1 MSSRHH
7 PLPVTASIVR
17 LGPMALVAFAA
28 LSCSKQA
35 SISSLPQP
43 TGQYGVGSARF
54 SFVDS
59 TRPETFTPDLNDF
72 REVAFRI
79 WYPALKTSCTKR
91 VPYLE
96 KAGERKQNLPKG
108 SPMPPA
114 FFDSLGQLWSNS
126 YYDGVLTGE
135 APTFPIVIYSAAYGA
150 GIDASTVLMEELTSH
165 GYVAVS
171 VGHAFETSHFIRSD
185 GTLRTFPLDNEEL
198 RARGKERAA
207 ASDIQ
212 RELNETADTARLR
225 TLVRAIAAARPKTL
239 LSLRTWVEDIGF
251 VIDRLAAM
259 NAEGQF
265 KGRLDLGRIGVVG
278 HSFGGA
284 AAGEACLIDPQCR
297 CGVNLDGLQ
306 LGGMLDHQ
314 LERPFMFVHHDNEG
328 AANKL
333 INLPFFEAA
342 QDTCYMAMVR
352 GTRHL
357 SFSDVS
363 LPVFARITGL
373 PAEALGPINGLR
385 ALTITNDLVRSFFD
399 RHLRGLAAP
408 MLDDPA
414 QGYPEMELRTRTPRT

>member
-1 MSSRHH
+1 MNPGHH
-7 PLPVTASIVR
+7 PNPTVTIAAC
-17 LGPMALVAFAA
+17 LGPVAIMVLAV
-28 LSCSKQA
+28 LSCSKPA
-35 SISSLPQP
+35 TAPSLPRP
-43 TGQYGVGSARF
+43 TGQYGVGSVRF

-59 TRPETFTPDLNDF
+59 TRPETFTPDPNDF
-72 REVAFRI
+72 REVAFRV

-96 KAGERKQNLPKG
+96 KAEERKRSLPKG

-114 FFDSLGQLWSNS
+114 FFDSLGRLWSNS

-135 APTFPIVIYSAAYGA
+135 VPSFPIVIYSAAYGA
-150 GIDASTVLMEELTSH
+150 GMDASTVLMEELASH

-198 RARGKERAA
+198 RVRGMERAA
-207 ASDIQ
+207 ATDLQ
-212 RELNETADTARLR
+212 RELNETTDPARLR
-225 TLVRAIAAARPKTL
+225 TLIRAIASARPKTL

-251 VIDRLAAM
+251 VIDRLEAM
-259 NAEGQF
+259 NAAGPF

-278 HSFGGA
+278 HSLGGA
-284 AAGEACLIDPQCR
+284 AAGEACMVDSRCR

-306 LGGMLDHQ
+306 LGGLLDRP
-314 LERPFMFVHHDNEG
+314 LGRPFMFVHHDNEG

-363 LPVFARITGL
+363 LPLFARISGL
-373 PAEALGPINGLR
+373 PAEALGPIDGLR
-385 ALTITNDLVRSFFD
+385 ALTVTNDLVRSFFD

-408 MLDDPA
+408 LLDDPA
-414 QGYPEMELRTRTPRT
+414 QGYPEIELQTRTPGA

>member
-1 MSSRHH
+1 MSLKHH
-7 PLPVTASIVR
+7 PPAIATIIAR
-17 LGPMALVAFAA
+17 LGSTALMLLTV
-28 LSCSKQA
+28 LSCSKPA
-35 SISSLPQP
+35 AASSLPKP
-43 TGQYGVGSARF
+43 TGIYGVGSARF

-59 TRPETFTPDLNDF
+59 TRPETFTPDPNDF
-72 REVAFRI
+72 REVAFRV
-79 WYPALKTSCTKR
+79 WYPALKTSCTRR

-96 KAGERKQNLPKG
+96 KAEERKRSLPKG
-108 SPMPPA
+108 SPMTPA
-114 FFDSLGQLWSNS
+114 FFDSLGRLWSNS
-126 YYDGVLTGE
+126 YYDGVLAGDVPE
-135 APTFPIVIYSAAYGA
+135 FPVVIYSAAYGA
-150 GIDASTVLMEELTSH
+150 GMDASTVLMEELASH

-198 RARGKERAA
+198 RARGMERAA
-207 ASDIQ
+207 ATDLQ

-225 TLVRAIAAARPKTL
+225 TLIRAIASARPKTL

-259 NAEGQF
+259 NAAGPF
-265 KGRLDLGRIGVVG
+265 KGRLDFGRIGVVG

-284 AAGEACLIDPQCR
+284 ASGEACLVDPRCR
-297 CGVNLDGLQ
+297 AGVNLDGLQ
-306 LGGMLDHQ
+306 LGEMLDRP
-314 LERPFMFVHHDNEG
+314 LGRPFMFMHHDNEG

-342 QDTCYMAMVR
+342 QDTCYMVMVR

-363 LPVFARITGL
+363 LPLFARITGL

-385 ALTITNDLVRSFFD
+385 ALTVTNDLVRSFFD

-408 MLDDPA
+408 LLDDPS
-414 QGYPEMELRTRTPRT
+414 QGSPEIELRTRAPGA

>member
-7 PLPVTASIVR
+7 ASLATASITHV
-17 LGPMALVAFAA
+17 GPAVLILLAI

-35 SISSLPQP
+35 GAPSLPMP
-43 TGQYGVGSARF
+43 TGPYGVGSARF

-59 TRPETFTPDLNDF
+59 TRPETFTPNLEDF

-96 KAGERKQNLPKG
+96 KAEERKRGLPRG

-114 FFDSLGQLWSNS
+114 FFDSLGALRSNS
-126 YYDGVLTGE
+126 YGDGVLSDSV
-135 APTFPIVIYSAAYGA
+135 PDFPVVIYSPAYGA
-150 GIDASTVLMEELTSH
+150 GMDASTVLMEELASH

-198 RARGKERAA
+198 RARGMERVAA
-207 ASDIQ
+207 GEPQ
-212 RELNETADTARLR
+212 RKLNETADTTHLH
-225 TLVRAIAAARPKTL
+225 TLIRAIAAARPKTL

-251 VIDRLAAM
+251 VIDRLESM
-259 NAEGQF
+259 NAAGPF
-265 KGRLDLGRIGVVG
+265 RSRLDLGRIGAVG
-278 HSFGGA
+278 HSFGGT
-284 AAGEACLIDPQCR
+284 AAGEACLGDARCR
-297 CGVNLDGLQ
+297 AGVNLDGLQ
-306 LGGMLDHQ
+306 LGGMLDRP
-314 LERPFMFVHHDNEG
+314 LGRPFMFVHHDNAG

-342 QDTCYMAMVR
+342 QDTCYMVMVR

-373 PAEALGPINGLR
+373 PAEALGPIDGLR
-385 ALTITNDLVRSFFD
+385 ALAVTNDLVRSFFD
-399 RHLRGLAAP
+399 RHLRGQPAP
-408 MLDDPA
+408 LLDDA
-414 QGYPEMELRTRTPRT
+414 SRAYPEIEMRIRTPRD

>member
-1 MSSRHH
+1 MNPGPVSISMLRL
-7 PLPVTASIVR
+7 LPR
-17 LGPMALVAFAA
+17 LAAGALVLFAM
-28 LSCSKQA
+28 LSCAQRSA
-35 SISSLPQP
+35 VNSLPEP
-43 TGQYGVGSARF
+43 TGDYGVGSVRF
-54 SFVDS
+54 SLVDS
-59 TRPETFTPDLNDF
+59 TRPETFTPDTSDF
-72 REVAFRI
+72 REVAFRV

-91 VPYLE
+91 VPYIE
-96 KAGERKQNLPKG
+96 KAEERKRSIPKG

-114 FFDSLGQLWSNS
+114 VFDSLGRWWSNS

-135 APTFPIVIYSAAYGA
+135 VPTFPVVIYSAAYGA
-150 GIDASTVLMEELTSH
+150 GMDASTVLMEELASH

-171 VGHAFETSHFIRSD
+171 VGHAFETSHFIRAD
-185 GTLRTFPLDNEEL
+185 GTLRNFPLDNEEL
-198 RARGKERAA
+198 RARGMERAA
-207 ASDIQ
+207 AADIQ

-225 TLVRAIAAARPKTL
+225 ALVRAIAAARPKTMQ
-239 LSLRTWVEDIGF
+239 SLRTWVEDIGF

-259 NAEGQF
+259 NADGQF

-284 AAGEACLIDPQCR
+284 AAGEACLVDSRCR

-306 LGGMLDHQ
+306 LGGLLDRP
-314 LERPFMFVHHDNEG
+314 LKRPFMFVHHDNEG

-333 INLPFFEAA
+333 INLSFFEAA
-342 QDTCYMAMVR
+342 QDTCYTAMVR

-363 LPVFARITGL
+363 LPLFARVTGL
-373 PAEALGPINGLR
+373 PAEALGPIDGLR

-408 MLDDPA
+408 LLEDPA
-414 QGYPEMELRTRTPRT
+414 REYPEIELETRTPGT